1 MRFTNADFYAIVLTA
16 CNRHGER
23 KGYGNK
29 IVSLSLSYDGFDW
42 VRYNIFVEYSNFS
55 FIIETDFWEGE
66 KYMELH
72 WIINIDSIAVP
83 EGLGIY
89 VKGE

>member
-1 MRFTNADFYAIVLTA
+1 MRFTTADFYEIVQTA

-42 VRYNIFVEYSNFS
+42 TRYNIFVEYSNDS
-55 FIIETDFWEGE
+55 FIIGTDFWEGE

-72 WIINIDSIAVP
+72 WIIDIDSIVVS
-83 EGLGIY
+83 EGLGVY
-89 VKGE
+89 V